1 MKCKVLLTGNNNSAI
16 DDFFIHMDEN
26 FEAMTTS
33 NRYEDIIQH
42 IKYFVPDVFVYCL
55 FDETGDDFNKL
66 PLIKTRLSDD
76 RIPFILLGSKK
87 ECEEFERIAV
97 NIPDLVLYKPITA
110 NLIQE
115 KITKFLKE
123 WKNEEEEEAVELPE
137 EVSLEDEEPTIVKAT
152 VQSGQRKHI
161 LAIDDNSLML
171 KVIKEHL
178 HKKYDVA
185 TAISGKVAFKFLERK
200 STDLILLDY
209 EMPDE
214 NGPAVLEKLR
224 SNEATKDI
232 PVIFLTGISEREKL
246 QKVLVM
252 KPQGYLLKPI
262 EPDKLLETIEQHIG

>member
-137 EVSLEDEEPTIVKAT
+137 EVSLEDEEPTMVKAT
-152 VQSGQRKHI
+152 VQPGQRKHI

>member
-1 MKCKVLLTGNNNSAI
+1 MKCKVLLTGNNKSAI

-33 NRYEDIIQH
+33 DRYEDIIQH
-42 IKYFVPDVFVYCL
+42 IKYFNPDVFVYCL

-66 PLIKTRLSDD
+66 PLIKNHLSKDQ
-76 RIPFILLGSKK
+76 IPFILLGPKK
-87 ECEEFERIAV
+87 ECEEFERIVV

-110 NLIQE
+110 KLIQD
-115 KITKFLKE
+115 KIIKFLKE
-123 WKNEEEEEAVELPE
+123 WKSEDEGETAEQPE
-137 EVSLEDEEPTIVKAT
+137 EVSLEIDEPVMTKDT
-152 VQSGQRKHI
+152 VQPKQRKHI

-178 HKKYDVA
+178 HGKYDVA

-200 STDLILLDY
+200 QTDLILLDY

-232 PVIFLTGISEREKL
+232 PVIFLTAISERDKL
-246 QKVLVM
+246 QKALVM

-262 EPDKLLETIEQHIG
+262 ERDKLLETIEKHIG